1 MAPLSAP
8 RKALVRE
15 ISASYEKFYA
25 EAGITVDSGLV
36 RRQHRDY
43 VAALT
48 RAGLSDR
55 ILEGDAERPDCVFV
69 EDTAI
74 VWGDH
79 GLIAKMDPHRE
90 GEQPAVEQALAATL
104 EISRVQAPAALE
116 GGDVLHTESVTFVGL
131 SARTNKLGA
140 EALETFLR
148 RFGRRVIPVE
158 VKKCLHL
165 KSGATYLGDGT
176 VLVAPELVDPTVF
189 SGHPFIE
196 TALGEAY
203 AANCLR
209 IGNYLLTTS
218 GSPRTQEKLE
228 KFASRVGAELVVLE
242 CSEFRKGGG
251 SLTCLSL
258 IW

>member
-1 MAPLSAP
+1 MAPLPVPS
-8 RKALVRE
+8 KALVRE
-15 ISASYEKFYA
+15 VSASYEKFYA
-25 EAGITVDSGLV
+25 EAGITVDSHLV

-48 RAGLSDR
+48 RASLSVMV
-55 ILEGDAERPDCVFV
+55 LEGDAERPDCVFV
-69 EDTAI
+69 EDTAV

-79 GLIAKMDPHRE
+79 ALIARTNSHRE
-90 GEQPAVEQALAATL
+90 GEQPAVERALAATH
-104 EISRVQAPAALE
+104 EISHVLAPAALE

-131 SARTNKLGA
+131 SARTNELGA
-140 EALETFLR
+140 EALQTFLR

-165 KSGATYLGDGT
+165 KSGATYLGDAT
-176 VLVAPELVDPTVF
+176 VLVAPDLIDQNVF
-189 SGHPFIE
+189 SGHSFIE
-196 TALGEAY
+196 TAPGEAY

-209 IGNYLLTTS
+209 IGKYLLTLS
-218 GSPRTQEKLE
+218 GCPRTQEKLE
-228 KFASRVGAELVVLE
+228 RFASRVGADLIVLE